1 MIMDK
6 EEKRMKKQ
14 IKIAMLLVAFGLVL
28 GLVGCNDGSGNNNE
42 PENNN
47 GIDYTNYASPNFS
60 IRVKN
65 DTNKK
70 LVAFK
75 NTPDTDTLIS
85 GIPAGGGEHGLK
97 KNASLFSST
106 SDFVLF
112 IVTEADYLANKDNLS
127 ALANKPFT
135 RLYAYYNTN
144 SVNAN
149 IYRIS
154 GILGGTKKITLQN
167 ATDYNVELRQDSQE
181 YGQTIG
187 YTTRNTFNT
196 TFYVDANDYMVFPV
210 FRKFNTA
217 LGEIMSGYP
226 VFQGEGPLKGK
237 AWFTEFSL
245 FSTDE
250 VTINALNFVTGIKV
264 QAGAAFLIVQ
274 NNSDVGIGLWD
285 GLTRQ
290 TTESGGQVINPNDD
304 MIFPIY
310 MTRVQQEFTPY
321 AQRGQFRI
329 GTSATQSNIP
339 SPPDEYK
346 KDEESEPVPNVYLEG
361 KIYTINVTGA
371 DANTLQ
377 FSAITQTGNWVW

>member
-1 MIMDK
+1 
-6 EEKRMKKQ
+6 MKN
-14 IKIAMLLVAFGLVL
+14 LLKFSALVLIVGLVL
-28 GLVGCNDGSGNNNE
+28 GFAGCSGDDGGGDDKSNDV
-42 PENNN
+42 
-47 GIDYTNYASPNFS
+47 DFTNYASPNFS

-75 NTPDTDTLIS
+75 NTPASNTLIG

-97 KNASLFSST
+97 KDAALFST
-106 SDFVLF
+106 TNDFVLF
-112 IVTEADYLANKDNLS
+112 IVTEADYLENKDNPSVLE
-127 ALANKPFT
+127 NKPFT
-135 RLYAYYNTN
+135 RLYAFYNTN

-149 IYRIS
+149 VYRIS
-154 GILGGTKKITLQN
+154 GILGGTKRIVLQN

-181 YGQTIG
+181 NGQTIG
-187 YTTRNTFNT
+187 YTTKQTYNT

-210 FRKFNTA
+210 FRKFNTT

-226 VFQGEGPLKGK
+226 VFQEEGPLKNK

-250 VTINALNFVTGIKV
+250 VTVNALDFVTGIQV

-274 NNSDVGIGLWD
+274 NNSGVGIGLWD

-290 TTESGGQVINPNDD
+290 TTESGGQVINPNDS

-310 MTRVQQEFTPY
+310 MTRVQQSFTPY
-321 AQRGQFRI
+321 AKKEQFKV
-329 GTSATQSNIP
+329 GTSATQHNIP
-339 SPPDEYK
+339 LPPDSYT
-346 KDEESEPVPNVYLEG
+346 DGTDINVTGVYLEG
-361 KIYTINVTGA
+361 KIYQINVTGA
-371 DANTLQ
+371 NANTLT
-377 FSAITQTGNWVW
+377 FSSITKNGNWVW

>member
-1 MIMDK
+1 M
-6 EEKRMKKQ
+6 KRTVFAG
-14 IKIAMLLVAFGLVL
+14 IAVLVL
-28 GLVGCNDGSGNNNE
+28 VFSLMAVGCDNE
-42 PENNN
+42 PEDKGN

-75 NTPDTDTLIS
+75 NTPASNTLMG

-97 KNASLFSST
+97 KDASLFST
-106 SDFVLF
+106 TNDFVLF
-112 IVTEADYLANKDNLS
+112 IVTEADYLANKDNLG
-127 ALANKPFT
+127 ALENKPFT
-135 RLYAYYNTN
+135 RLYAFYNTN

-149 IYRIS
+149 VYRIS
-154 GILGGTKKITLQN
+154 GILGGTKKIVLQN

-187 YTTRNTFNT
+187 YTTRQTFNT
-196 TFYVDANDYMVFPV
+196 TFYVDAADYMVFPV
-210 FRKFNTA
+210 FRKFNTT

-250 VTINALNFVTGIKV
+250 ATINALNFVTGIKV

-274 NNSDVGIGLWD
+274 NNSGVGIGLWD
-285 GLTRQ
+285 GITRQ
-290 TTESGGQVINPNDD
+290 TTESGGQVINPNGS

-310 MTRVQQEFTPY
+310 MTRVQQTFTPY
-321 AQRGQFRI
+321 AKKEQFKI
-329 GTSATQSNIP
+329 GTSAAQDNIP
-339 SPPDEYK
+339 LPPDSYT
-346 KDEESEPVPNVYLEG
+346 DGESINVNNVYLEG
-361 KIYTINVTGA
+361 KIYQINVTGA
-371 DANTLQ
+371 DANTLT
-377 FSAITQTGNWVW
+377 FSSITQTGNWVW